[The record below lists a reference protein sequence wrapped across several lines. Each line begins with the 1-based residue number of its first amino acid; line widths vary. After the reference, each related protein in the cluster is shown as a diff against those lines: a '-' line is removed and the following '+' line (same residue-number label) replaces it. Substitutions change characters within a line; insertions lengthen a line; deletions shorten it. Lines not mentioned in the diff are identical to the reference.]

1 MLEKLLD
8 TIRQHN
14 KNVDE
19 ELITKA
25 YNISEIK
32 HKGQLRNSGEEY
44 FIHPVAVSMI
54 LAGLQMDDQTIC
66 AGLMHD
72 LLEDTD
78 YTKEQMIEDFGEEI
92 AELVDGVT
100 KLSKLKNQTKE
111 ENQNENIRKMVLAM
125 ANDIRVIII
134 KLADRLHNLRTLEYM
149 SREKQISKAQET
161 LDIYIPL
168 AHRLGINTIKWE
180 LEDLCLRY
188 IDPISYYSIVED
200 INQKRSEREKV
211 ISEIISILSEE
222 ISKLKIKCKIT
233 GRPKGIYSIYNKMK
247 KQNSS
252 IDNIYDLIAVRVIVE
267 NINECYAVLG
277 VVHNIWKPLI
287 GRFKDYISMPKQNMY
302 QSLHTTVIGL
312 KGQIFEIQIRTYEMH
327 QTAEYGIAAHWKYKE
342 GKSKVSN
349 FDQRLTWI
357 RQLMEWGANTRDSK
371 EFMDIFK
378 GDLFSDEVYIF
389 SPKGDLIDLPAGASP
404 VDFAY
409 RVHTDVGNRCV
420 GAKVNG
426 KIVPLNYKLQTGDI
440 VEILTSSNSTGPS
453 RDWLDVVVSSQ
464 AKTKIKQYFK
474 KEKRDTN
481 IEIGK
486 AKLEKELRKKGYD
499 SSKILNVD
507 WLQEAAEKNNLLTIN
522 DLYAGIGYGSVN
534 LNNLM
539 IRLESKYEQKA
550 IEEKNLSDLQDD
562 VEEVNHNNNNNNN
575 DNVTVDEISNLES
588 KFAKCCNPVPGD
600 KIVGYIT
607 KGRGITIHR
616 IDCKNILHL
625 ENKERLIEVKWDNQE
640 GAKYSVKL
648 NIVSLDNPGY
658 LAEVTKV
665 ISKEGFNLSGISA
678 RPNKDGTFTISLI
691 IKIEK
696 ASELEKL
703 FSKIKKIKGT
713 IDVYRVKS

>member
-1 MLEKLLD
+1 MLEQLLD
-8 TIRQHN
+8 TLRKYN
-14 KNVDE
+14 KNINAD
-19 ELITKA
+19 LITKA
-25 YNISEIK
+25 YNMAQLK
-32 HKGQLRNSGEEY
+32 HEGQLRNSGEQY

-54 LAGLQMDDQTIC
+54 LAGLQMDEQTIC

-78 YTKEQMIEDFGEEI
+78 YSKEQMIEDFGIEI

-149 SREKQISKAQET
+149 SREKQIAKAQET

-211 ISEIISILSEE
+211 ISDIISILSEE
-222 ISKLKIKCKIT
+222 VSKLNIKCKIT

-312 KGQIFEIQIRTYEMH
+312 KGQIFEIQIRTFDMH

-357 RQLMEWGANTRDSK
+357 RQLMEWGRNTNDSK

-389 SPKGDLIDLPAGASP
+389 SPKGDLIDLPSGSSP

-409 RVHTDVGNRCV
+409 RVHTDVGNKCV

-440 VEILTSSNSTGPS
+440 VEILTSTNSTGPS
-453 RDWLDVVVSSQ
+453 RDWLDIVVSSQ
-464 AKTKIKQYFK
+464 AKSKIKQYFK
-474 KEKRDTN
+474 KEKKDSN
-481 IEIGK
+481 IELGK
-486 AKLEKELRKKGYD
+486 LKLEKELRKKGYD
-499 SSKILNVD
+499 SSKILNEE
-507 WLQEAAEKNNLLTIN
+507 WLKEAAEKNNLLSIN

-534 LNNLM
+534 LNNLV
-539 IRLESKYEQKA
+539 IKLESKYEQKA
-550 IEEKNLSDLQDD
+550 IEEKTLSDFEGKDEFISQ
-562 VEEVNHNNNNNNN
+562 NNNNE
-575 DNVTVDEISNLES
+575 DITVDEISNLES

-616 IDCKNILHL
+616 IDCKNILNL
-625 ENKERLIEVKWDNQE
+625 ENKERLIEVKWDTQE
-640 GAKYSVKL
+640 GTKYSVKL
-648 NIVSLDNPGY
+648 NIISLDNPGY
-658 LAEVTKV
+658 LAEVTKI
-665 ISKEGFNLSGISA
+665 ISKEGFNLNGISA
-678 RPNKDGTFTISLI
+678 KQNKDSTFTISMI

-696 ASELEKL
+696 ASELDKL
-703 FSKIKKIKGT
+703 FVKIKKIKGT

>member
-1 MLEKLLD
+1 MLEQLLD
-8 TIRQHN
+8 TLRKYN
-14 KNVDE
+14 KTINA
-19 ELITKA
+19 ELITNA
-25 YNISEIK
+25 YNMAQLK
-32 HKGQLRNSGEEY
+32 HEGQLRNSGEQY

-54 LAGLQMDDQTIC
+54 LAGLQMDEQTIC

-78 YTKEQMIEDFGEEI
+78 YSKEQMIEDFGIEI

-211 ISEIISILSEE
+211 ISDIISILSEE
-222 ISKLKIKCKIT
+222 VSKLNIKCKIT

-312 KGQIFEIQIRTYEMH
+312 KGQIFEIQIRTFDMH

-357 RQLMEWGANTRDSK
+357 RQLMEWGRNTNDSK

-389 SPKGDLIDLPAGASP
+389 SPKGDLIDLPSGSSP
-404 VDFAY
+404 IDFAY
-409 RVHTDVGNRCV
+409 RVHTDVGNKCV

-440 VEILTSSNSTGPS
+440 VEILTSTNSTGPS
-453 RDWLDVVVSSQ
+453 RDWLDIVISSQ
-464 AKTKIKQYFK
+464 AKSKIKQYFK
-474 KEKRDTN
+474 KEKKDSN
-481 IEIGK
+481 IELGK
-486 AKLEKELRKKGYD
+486 LKLEKELRKKGYD
-499 SSKILNVD
+499 SSKILNEE
-507 WLQEAAEKNNLLTIN
+507 WLKEAAEKNNLLSIN

-534 LNNLM
+534 LNNLV
-539 IRLESKYEQKA
+539 IKLESKYEQKA
-550 IEEKNLSDLQDD
+550 IEEKTLSDLEGKDEFISQ
-562 VEEVNHNNNNNNN
+562 NNNNE
-575 DNVTVDEISNLES
+575 DITVDEISNLES

-616 IDCKNILHL
+616 IDCKNILNL
-625 ENKERLIEVKWDNQE
+625 ENKERLIEVKWDTQE
-640 GAKYSVKL
+640 GTKYSVKL
-648 NIVSLDNPGY
+648 NIISLDNPGY
-658 LAEVTKV
+658 LAEVTKI
-665 ISKEGFNLSGISA
+665 ISKEGFNLNGISA
-678 RPNKDGTFTISLI
+678 KQNKDSTFTISMI

-696 ASELEKL
+696 ASELDKL
-703 FSKIKKIKGT
+703 FVKIKKIKGT

>member
-1 MLEKLLD
+1 MLDNLLD
-8 TIRQHN
+8 TIKKYN
-14 KNVDE
+14 NNVNVD
-19 ELITKA
+19 LISKA
-25 YNISEIK
+25 YHKSEEK
-32 HKGQLRNSGEEY
+32 HKGQKRNSGEEY
-44 FIHPVAVSMI
+44 FVHPVAVSNI
-54 LAGLQMDDQTIC
+54 LAGLQMDEQTIC

-78 YTKEQMIEDFGEEI
+78 YTKDEMIIDFGQEI
-92 AELVDGVT
+92 ADLVDGVT
-100 KLSKLKNQTKE
+100 KLSKMKNQTKE

-168 AHRLGINTIKWE
+168 AHRLGINTVKWE

-188 IDPISYYSIVED
+188 LDPISYYSIVED

-211 ISEIISILSEE
+211 ISEIIDTLTEE
-222 ISKLKIKCKIT
+222 IGKLNIKSKIT

-252 IDNIYDLIAVRVIVE
+252 IENIYDLIAVRVIVE

-312 KGQIFEIQIRTYEMH
+312 RGQIFEIQIRTFEMH

-357 RQLMEWGANTRDSK
+357 RQLMEWGANTHDSM
-371 EFMDIFK
+371 EFMDNFK

-389 SPKGDLIDLPAGASP
+389 SPKGDLIDLPSGATP
-404 VDFAY
+404 IDFAY
-409 RVHTDVGNRCV
+409 RVHTDVGNKCV

-453 RDWLDVVVSSQ
+453 RDWLELVVSSQ
-464 AKTKIKQYFK
+464 AKSKIKQYFK
-474 KEKRDTN
+474 KERRDSN
-481 IEIGK
+481 IELGRE
-486 AKLEKELRKKGYD
+486 KLEKEVRKKGYD
-499 SSKILNVD
+499 SSKILLEE
-507 WLQEAAEKNNLLTIN
+507 WLQEASEKYNLHSIQ
-522 DLYAGIGYGSVN
+522 DLYAGIGYGSIN
-534 LNNLM
+534 LANL
-539 IRLESKYEQKA
+539 IIKLESKYEQKA
-550 IEEKNLSDLQDD
+550 IEERNLSDIQDEIEEREQVNTTGDDITVDD
-562 VEEVNHNNNNNNN
+562 V
-575 DNVTVDEISNLES
+575 SNLDS

-607 KGRGITIHR
+607 KGHGITIHR
-616 IDCKNILHL
+616 SDCKNILNL
-625 ENKERLIEVKWDNQE
+625 ENKERLIEVKWDNPA
-640 GAKYSVKL
+640 GAKYSVKI
-648 NIVSLDNPGY
+648 NVISLDTPGY
-658 LAEVTKV
+658 LAEITKT
-665 ISKEGFNLSGISA
+665 ISKEGFNLAGISA
-678 RPNKDGTFTISLI
+678 KPNKDQTFTISLI
-691 IKIEK
+691 IKIEE
-696 ASELEKL
+696 ASELENL
-703 FSKIKKIKGT
+703 FAKIKKIKGT
-713 IDVYRVKS
+713 LEIYRVKS

>member
-1 MLEKLLD
+1 MLNDLLE
-8 TIRQHN
+8 TIKKYN
-14 KNVDE
+14 TNTDVD
-19 ELITKA
+19 LITKA
-25 YNISEIK
+25 YNMSELK

-54 LAGLQMDDQTIC
+54 LAGLKMDDQTIC

-78 YTKEQMIEDFGEEI
+78 YTKDQMIADFGEEI
-92 AELVDGVT
+92 TELVDGVT

-149 SREKQISKAQET
+149 SREKQIAKAQET

-188 IDPISYYSIVED
+188 IDPISYYSIAED

-211 ISEIISILSEE
+211 ISEIISILTEE
-222 ISKLKIKCKIT
+222 LAKINIKCTIT

-252 IDNIYDLIAVRVIVE
+252 IDNIYDLIAVRVIVDS
-267 NINECYAVLG
+267 INECYAVLG

-342 GKSKVSN
+342 GKSKASN

-357 RQLMEWGANTRDSK
+357 RQLMEWSSSTRDSK

-389 SPKGDLIDLPAGASP
+389 SPKGDVIDLPAGACP

-409 RVHTDVGNRCV
+409 RVHTDVGNKCV

-426 KIVPLNYKLQTGDI
+426 KIVPLSYKLQTGDI

-453 RDWLDVVVSSQ
+453 KDWLDIVVSSQ

-474 KEKRDTN
+474 KEKRDIN
-481 IEIGK
+481 IEIGRE
-486 AKLEKELRKKGYD
+486 KLEKEIRKKGYD
-499 SSKILNVD
+499 SSKILVNE
-507 WLQEAAEKNNLLTIN
+507 WLQDAAEKYNLLTID

-534 LNNLM
+534 LANL
-539 IRLESKYEQKA
+539 IVKLESKYEQNA
-550 IEEKNLSDLQDD
+550 IEEKNLNDYQED
-562 VEEVNHNNNNNNN
+562 VNNIEQN
-575 DNVTVDEISNLES
+575 DSSNDSVTVDDINNLDS

-616 IDCKNILHL
+616 FDCKNILSL
-625 ENKERLIEVKWDNQE
+625 ENKERLIEVKWDSPK
-640 GAKYSVKL
+640 GTKYSVKL
-648 NIVSLDNPGY
+648 NIISFDNPGY
-658 LAEVTKV
+658 LAELTKV
-665 ISKEGFNLSGISA
+665 ISKEGFYLGGISTK
-678 RPNKDGTFTISLI
+678 PNKDGTFTISLI
-691 IKIEK
+691 IKIEE
-696 ASELEKL
+696 ASQLEKL
-703 FSKIKKIKGT
+703 FSKIRKIKGT

>member
-1 MLEKLLD
+1 MLEELLQ
-8 TIRQHN
+8 TIKKYN
-14 KNVDE
+14 KNTDVD
-19 ELITKA
+19 LITKA
-25 YNISEIK
+25 YKMAELK
-32 HKGQLRNSGEEY
+32 HEGQLRNSGEEY
-44 FIHPVAVSMI
+44 FIHPVAVSKI
-54 LAGLQMDDQTIC
+54 LAGLEMDDPTIC

-78 YTKEQMIEDFGEEI
+78 YSKEEMIADFGEEI
-92 AELVDGVT
+92 TVLVDGVT
-100 KLSKLKNQTKE
+100 KLTKLKNQTKE

-134 KLADRLHNLRTLEYM
+134 KLSDRLHNLRTLEYM
-149 SREKQISKAQET
+149 AREKQIAKAQET

-168 AHRLGINTIKWE
+168 AHRLGINTVKWE

-188 IDPISYYSIVED
+188 LDPIAYYSIAED
-200 INQKRSEREKV
+200 ISQKRSEREKV
-211 ISEIISILSEE
+211 ISEIISILTEE
-222 ISKLKIKCKIT
+222 LNKLNIKCTIT

-267 NINECYAVLG
+267 SINECYAVLG

-371 EFMDIFK
+371 EFMETFK

-453 RDWLDVVVSSQ
+453 KDWLDIVVSSQ

-474 KEKRDTN
+474 KEKRDSN

-486 AKLEKELRKKGYD
+486 EKLEKEIRKKGYD
-499 SSKILNVD
+499 SSKVLID
-507 WLQEAAEKNNLLTIN
+507 EWLQDAAEKNNLLTIN

-534 LNNLM
+534 LNSL
-539 IRLESKYEQKA
+539 IIKLESKYEQNA
-550 IEEKNLSDLQDD
+550 IEEKNLSDYQDN
-562 VEEVNHNNNNNNN
+562 VEELNHDNINN
-575 DNVTVDEISNLES
+575 DSVSVDEVNNLES

-616 IDCKNILHL
+616 SDCKNILSL
-625 ENKERLIEVKWDNQE
+625 QNKERLIEVKWDSPQ
-640 GAKYSVKL
+640 GTKYSVKL
-648 NIVSLDNPGY
+648 NIISLDNPGY
-658 LAEVTKV
+658 LAELTKV
-665 ISKEGFNLSGISA
+665 ISKEGFNLAGISA
-678 RPNKDGTFTISLI
+678 RPNKDTTFTISLI
-691 IKIEK
+691 IKIEE
-696 ASELEKL
+696 ASQLEKL
-703 FSKIKKIKGT
+703 FTKIRKIKGT
-713 IDVYRVKS
+713 LDVYRVKS

>member
-1 MLEKLLD
+1 MLKELLE
-8 TIRQHN
+8 TIR
-14 KNVDE
+14 KNNEHADFK
-19 ELITKA
+19 LITKA
-25 YNISEIK
+25 YEMAELK

-44 FIHPVAVSMI
+44 IIHPVAVSMI

-78 YTKEQMIEDFGEEI
+78 YSKDEMIEDFGVEI
-92 AELVDGVT
+92 TELVDGVT
-100 KLSKLKNQTKE
+100 KLTKLKNQTKE

-149 SREKQISKAQET
+149 SREKQIAKSQET

-188 IDPISYYSIVED
+188 LDPISYYSIVED
-200 INQKRSEREKV
+200 INQKRSEREKI

-222 ISKLKIKCKIT
+222 ISKLNIKCKIT

-312 KGQIFEIQIRTYEMH
+312 RGQIFEIQIRTFEMH

-357 RQLMEWGANTRDSK
+357 RQLMEWGSDTRDSK

-389 SPKGDLIDLPAGASP
+389 SPKGDVIDLPAGASP

-426 KIVPLNYKLQTGDI
+426 KIVPLDYKLQTGDI
-440 VEILTSSNSTGPS
+440 VEILTSANSTGPS
-453 RDWLDVVVSSQ
+453 RDWLDIVVSSQ

-474 KEKRDTN
+474 KEKRDSN

-486 AKLEKELRKKGYD
+486 EKLEKELRKKGYD
-499 SSKILNVD
+499 SSKILVD
-507 WLQEAAEKNNLLTIN
+507 EWLKEAAEKNNVHTID
-522 DLYAGIGYGSVN
+522 DLYAGIGYGSIN
-534 LNNLM
+534 LNSLM
-539 IRLESKYEQKA
+539 IKLESKYEQKA
-550 IEEKNLSDLQDD
+550 IEEKNLSNYQDD
-562 VEEVNHNNNNNNN
+562 VPSYNHENTHSDNITV
-575 DNVTVDEISNLES
+575 DNVSNLEA

-616 IDCKNILHL
+616 IDCKNILNIK
-625 ENKERLIEVKWDNQE
+625 NKERLIEVKWDSPD
-640 GAKYSVKL
+640 GTKYSVKL
-648 NIVSLDNPGY
+648 NIISMDNPGY
-658 LAEVTKV
+658 LAQLTKV

-678 RPNKDGTFTISLI
+678 RPNKDATFTISLI

-696 ASELEKL
+696 ASDLEKL
-703 FSKIKKIKGT
+703 FKKVRKIKGT